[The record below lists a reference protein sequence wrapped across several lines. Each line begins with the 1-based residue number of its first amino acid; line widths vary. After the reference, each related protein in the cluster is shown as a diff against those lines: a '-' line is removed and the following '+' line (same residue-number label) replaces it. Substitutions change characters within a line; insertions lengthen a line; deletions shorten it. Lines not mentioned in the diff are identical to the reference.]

1 MQSTFTAIDAIKKVI
16 APWRWYLR
24 TYVLWIVIGMI
35 FPIIHRA
42 PLQEPQTVQTIN
54 TQVCVHTDLKDE
66 VDEWKIQHSLQ
77 LVREMGA
84 STIVEFFPWAYFEP
98 QQDQYNWHQAD
109 RIIHHAQ
116 NQGIKVIARLG
127 LVPAWA
133 RPENTTLNYLPPD
146 SYADFTEFAA
156 DFADRY
162 AGIVD
167 DIIIWN
173 EPNLAFEW
181 GFQPV
186 NPQNYVD
193 LLEMVYPALHA
204 ANPDVTVHAGA
215 LAPTLEPEGSPH
227 GLDDLIYLEMM
238 YEAGAAQYF
247 DALAVHSYGLT
258 TPHDATPA
266 PNALN
271 FRRTE
276 LVRDMM
282 HRFNDAD
289 TPVYITESGWNDDPR
304 WTKSVRPSQRISYTL
319 GAFEWAQQNHD
330 WVNALCVWVL
340 RYPRPTGNYPD
351 NWTLITPEFQLK
363 PIYYAL
369 QSYARGWE
377 QEIDSLW
384 LPPPTE

>member
-1 MQSTFTAIDAIKKVI
+1 MLMQTTFNAIKRVI
-16 APWRWYLR
+16 TPWRWYVR
-24 TYVLWIVIGMI
+24 IYVLWIVVGVI

-42 PLQEPQTVQTIN
+42 PLQEPQTVQTVN
-54 TQVCVHTDLKDE
+54 PQMCVHTDLKDE

-98 QQDQYNWHQAD
+98 QEDQYRWFQAD
-109 RIIHHAQ
+109 RIIRHAQ
-116 NQGIKVIARLG
+116 NQGLTIIARLG
-127 LVPAWA
+127 LVPDWA
-133 RPENTTLNYLPPD
+133 RPDNTTLNYLPPE

-156 DFADRY
+156 DFASRY
-162 AGIVD
+162 ADVVS

-193 LLEMVYPALHA
+193 LLAMVYPALHT
-204 ANPDVTVHAGA
+204 ANPDITVHAGA

-227 GLDDLIYLEMM
+227 GLNDLRYLELM
-238 YEAGAAQYF
+238 YEAGADQYF

-258 TPHDATPA
+258 APHDDTSA
-266 PNALN
+266 PDALN

-276 LVRDMM
+276 LVREMM
-282 HRFNDAD
+282 NRFDDAD

-319 GAFEWAQQNHD
+319 GAFEWAQQHQE